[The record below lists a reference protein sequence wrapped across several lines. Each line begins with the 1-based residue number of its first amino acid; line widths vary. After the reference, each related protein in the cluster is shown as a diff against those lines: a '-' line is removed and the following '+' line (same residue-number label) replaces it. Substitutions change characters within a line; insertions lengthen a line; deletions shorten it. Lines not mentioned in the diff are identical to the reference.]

1 MKTRVKS
8 YGLLL
13 IMLTSFASDL
23 FSQTSKKGNTDK
35 SKIFF
40 RSNQAPWLIN
50 ANDNSLAND
59 SKMEEFV
66 DGLMKKMPLKEKIG
80 QLNLAS
86 VGFDVT
92 GPLLS
97 QDVEKKI
104 DAGLIGGVFNTF
116 TPIAVKKLQERA
128 IKNSRLHIPLLF
140 GYDVIHGHR
149 TIFPIPL
156 GLSSTWNPELI
167 KKTASVAALES
178 SADGLNWTFSPM
190 VDIARD
196 PRWGRVSEGAG
207 EDPYLGSVIAKAM
220 VEGYQGSSLL
230 NPNKI
235 MACVKHFALYGA
247 AESGRD
253 YNTVD
258 MSLYKMQNEYLP
270 PYRAAINAGVG
281 SVMTSFNDING
292 VPATCNELLIQEILR
307 ESWGFKGMI
316 VTDYTAI
323 NELVNHGVGNEIE
336 VTQKSI
342 KAGSE
347 MDMVGEFYLKNLEN
361 IVSGNSEYLAYVNRA
376 CRNILMSKYRLGL
389 FDDPYRGMKDDNSDI
404 ILSKENQKWA
414 QKSAEESFVLLK
426 NNNVLPLNP
435 NQKIAFIGPQIK
447 RKRDLIGNWSGAG
460 DWKQAISI
468 WEALPKDKAPLYALG
483 CNLLEDS
490 QLIKRLN
497 QHDGQIPA
505 VQNSD
510 TLLNEALNVA
520 KEADVI
526 VVALGEAFGMSGE
539 AASMSNLQL
548 SNHQV
553 RLLQELRKL
562 NKPIVLVL
570 FNGRPL
576 VLTPIL
582 NDVDAILE
590 CWFPGTQGGNAIR
603 NTLFGTN
610 NPSGRLTMSFPIN
623 EGQIPIY
630 YNNKATGR
638 PFDKNQKY
646 TSKYL
651 DIPNEPL
658 FPFGFGLS
666 YSQFVFDVP
675 TFTQEKDSISIS
687 TVVHNTSKILG
698 SETVQ
703 VYFNLLNTEFTR
715 PLKQLIRFKK
725 IEINPNDKI
734 RVNFKI
740 PYSELGYYLP
750 DGDWIVENGVI
761 NFFVGNNANNT
772 QNFQFTINKTP

>member
-66 DGLMKKMPLKEKIG
+66 DGLMKKMTLKEKIG

-347 MDMVGEFYLKNLEN
+347 MDMVGEFYLNNLEN
-361 IVSGNSEYLAYVNRA
+361 IVSGNSEYLEYVNRA

-389 FDDPYRGMKDDNSDI
+389 FDDPYRSMKDDNSDI

-468 WEALPKDKAPLYALG
+468 WEALPKDKDPLYALG
-483 CNLLEDS
+483 CNLLEDP
-490 QLIKRLN
+490 QLIERLN

-548 SNHQV
+548 PNHQV